1 MTAVAEAYRAAAEAQ
16 REAELAE
23 RAAVH
28 DLAEPDAAAV
38 ITAREKSRIAGLRAD
53 AARTRQAETDAA
65 ERLASLEALGAD
77 IDEVAAAA
85 AGEGTDQLAGLL
97 VTVAEAAETV
107 RTAARQH
114 NVQVA
119 ALAARATD
127 LRTEQTDQ
135 DGPRPSSGYVSHIQR
150 GQIRH
155 RGTEVRSVPATE
167 VARAIEAAAD
177 GDMAT
182 AAALVTTVR
191 EHQPRKMNH
200 TYMIIT
206 SGELIHSH
214 GDPGGELLDRLIDG
228 QISEIEA

>member
-1 MTAVAEAYRAAAEAQ
+1 MSAVAEAYQAAAEA
-16 REAELAE
+16 RRKAELAE
-23 RAAVH
+23 YAAVH

-38 ITAREKSRIAGLRAD
+38 TTAREQARIAQLRAE
-53 AARTRQAETDAA
+53 AAHTRQAQA
-65 ERLASLEALGAD
+65 EASARLAALEALGAD
-77 IDEVAAAA
+77 VDELAGAA
-85 AGEGTDQLAGLL
+85 AGDELVALLA
-97 VTVAEAAETV
+97 TVASAAEAV

-155 RGTEVRSVPATE
+155 RGTEVRSVPGAE
-167 VARAIEAAAD
+167 VARAIAAAAD
-177 GDMAT
+177 ADMTT
-182 AAALVTTVR
+182 AAALITAVK
-191 EHQPRKMNH
+191 EHQPRKMDH

-214 GDPGGELLDRLIDG
+214 GDPGGELLERLIDG
-228 QISEIEA
+228 QISEIEGMTK

>member
-1 MTAVAEAYRAAAEAQ
+1 MTAVAEAYQAAAEA
-16 REAELAE
+16 RRKAELAE
-23 RAAVH
+23 YTAVH

-38 ITAREKSRIAGLRAD
+38 TTAREQARIAQLRAE
-53 AARTRQAETDAA
+53 AAHTRQAETERA
-65 ERLASLEALGAD
+65 ERLTALEALGAD
-77 IDEVAAAA
+77 IDQVATAA
-85 AGEGTDQLAGLL
+85 AGDELAGLL
-97 VTVAEAAETV
+97 ATVASAAEAV
-107 RTAARQH
+107 RVAARQH